1 MVESVADDRAGRA
14 AFPESSP
21 SALDRLGRPFMRLPR
36 TSLLGRIAGAH
47 APPVVLLEAPTGYG
61 KSWLIRKA
69 AAPGVLRLRGELG
82 PLDAG
87 AGDRPAA
94 GSTVVID
101 DAHLLDDVS
110 VARLVDQIEDA
121 DDLRL
126 IVSGRI
132 LPDTVHEATQL
143 VDGVI
148 IDASALAVTAAEIID
163 HVPERSA
170 TVATR
175 VVEAA
180 DGCVRIIATALDQA
194 QREPGADP
202 IAVASRM
209 VRAANSAAMQQLGP
223 RENAVIGLLARAP
236 GIDRRLLDRLAGT
249 GFVARALGAGVPL
262 RRLLTGGLDL
272 ATAASFRS
280 APVEPIAAAHLAAE
294 LVERDRP
301 IEAIGL
307 LLDAGSHAE
316 AARMVMELSESVADT
331 VEPRLLL
338 ALLARLGTIAEQ
350 EPALLL
356 LRAAATRSIGRVD
369 DAMADIDR
377 AVERAATGDPRL
389 RRRAEVEAARARL
402 AEGRQEEAARAA
414 EQALVDLGAGE
425 EHTYA
430 RAHQVLAEC
439 ASTSNTRHELQR
451 AAESY
456 RVAAAAWEGCGE
468 YARARACRRDLAMA
482 VLVPLGRHDEAL
494 AQLGQLLATADMSDA
509 ERSWTVLFEGF
520 VLFNANRLESADA
533 RFVRVADVGYVHD
546 NPRLI
551 AAAAW
556 GRALVAARRGDVD
569 TTLRWVAT
577 AENTALTESDDV
589 LGVPFLCDTATALGA
604 LGETE
609 LASRYLALALE
620 RHSVFPDQI
629 ALTKFVLDARL
640 GLLGDVEAQL
650 RATPPA
656 EWWRIQL
663 VAAHAAAR
671 RGDLG
676 AARRWL
682 ADSERELVALGF
694 SSAAAL
700 GEGRT
705 YSELQAILQ
714 RATAA
719 DATPDTASGPS
730 LRRAGGRHRLRV
742 IGEMVVEAGDG
753 VHKVPPG
760 NPQRVVGVVV
770 ANGGSAT
777 FDQLSEA
784 MWPGENVDVSRAR
797 LRNVLLRLRRAVG
810 DIVVRSGS
818 GVRLAHDLG
827 CDLLEFERLAL
838 DALSSA
844 RADPELAGRIAA
856 EAVRAGEGTV
866 FAGFEY
872 EEWAITARRHAEQRM
887 LGLLDLLS
895 VQAEDAGDLPAAQA
909 LAERALRLDRYTDSR
924 YVRLAELLTLQHRVA
939 AAIAV
944 LDDAAEIAREIGGA
958 LPSSLTRRRE
968 DLVRR
973 TAAGE

>member
-1 MVESVADDRAGRA
+1 
-14 AFPESSP
+14 
-21 SALDRLGRPFMRLPR
+21 MRLPR
-36 TSLLGRIAGAH
+36 TSLLGRMAGAH
-47 APPVVLLEAPTGYG
+47 APSVVLLEAPTGYG

-69 AAPGVLRLRGELG
+69 SMAGVVRLRGELG
-82 PLDAG
+82 PLGEG
-87 AGDRPAA
+87 ALPAA
-94 GSTVVID
+94 GTPIIID
-101 DAHLLDDVS
+101 DAHLLDDVA
-110 VARLVDQIEDA
+110 VARLVDVIEDA

-126 IVSGRI
+126 IVAGRI
-132 LPDTVHEATQL
+132 LPDAVHEATQL
-143 VDGVI
+143 VDGLI

-180 DGCVRIIATALDQA
+180 DGCVRVIATALDQA
-194 QREPGADP
+194 VREPGADP
-202 IAVASRM
+202 IAIASRM
-209 VRAANSAAMQQLGP
+209 VRAANSAALQHLGP

-236 GIDRRLLDRLAGT
+236 GIDRRLLDRLAGP
-249 GFVARALGAGVPL
+249 GFVERALAAGVPL

-307 LLDAGSHAE
+307 LLDAGSHGE
-316 AARMVMELSESVADT
+316 AARMVMELSESVTDT

-338 ALLARLGTIAEQ
+338 GLLARLGAIVDH
-350 EPALLL
+350 EPGLLL

-377 AVERAATGDPRL
+377 AVERAATSDPRL

-402 AEGRQEEAARAA
+402 AEGRRDDAVQAA
-414 EQALVDLGAGE
+414 QKALVDLGAGE

-430 RAHQVLAEC
+430 RAYQVLAEC
-439 ASTSNTRHELQR
+439 AATSNSRPDLQH
-451 AAESY
+451 AAECY
-456 RVAAAAWEGCGE
+456 RIAAAAWEGCGE
-468 YARARACRRDLAMA
+468 FARARACRRDLATG
-482 VLVPLGRHDEAL
+482 VLVQLGRHDEAL
-494 AQLGQLLATADMSDA
+494 AQLGQLLATPDLSDA

-520 VLFNANRLESADA
+520 VLYNANRLESADA

-546 NPRLI
+546 NPRLV
-551 AAAAW
+551 ASAAW
-556 GRALVAARRGDVD
+556 GRELVAARRGDVD
-569 TTLRWVAT
+569 NTLRWLAT
-577 AENTALTESDDV
+577 AENTAMTDADDV
-589 LGVPFLCDTATALGA
+589 FGVLFLCDTATALGA

-609 LASRYLALALE
+609 LASRYLALAVE
-620 RHSVFPDQI
+620 RHSVFPDQV
-629 ALTKFVLDARL
+629 ALTKFILDARL
-640 GLLGDVEAQL
+640 GRLGDVDAQL

-656 EWWRIQL
+656 EWWRVQL
-663 VAAHAAAR
+663 VTAHAAALD
-671 RGDLG
+671 GDLD

-705 YSELQAILQ
+705 YGELQAILQ
-714 RATAA
+714 RAPASDSSARAA
-719 DATPDTASGPS
+719 GQPPRS
-730 LRRAGGRHRLRV
+730 AGEGYRLRV
-742 IGEMVVEAGDG
+742 IGDMVVEDGDDI
-753 VHKVPPG
+753 HKVPPG

-784 MWPGENVDVSRAR
+784 MWPGEDVDVSRAR
-797 LRNVLLRLRRAVG
+797 LRNVLLRMRRAVG

-818 GVRLAHDLG
+818 GVRLSDDLA
-827 CDLLEFERLAL
+827 CDLLEFERMGI

-844 RADPELAGRIAA
+844 RADPELAGRIAT
-856 EAVRAGEGTV
+856 EAVKAGEGTV

-909 LAERALRLDRYTDSR
+909 LAERALRMDRYTDSR

-944 LDDAAEIAREIGGA
+944 LDDAAEVAREIGGA
-958 LPSSLTRRRE
+958 LPASVTRRRD

-973 TAAGE
+973 TAAGG

>member
-1 MVESVADDRAGRA
+1 VADGPTARAGNTGKVRT
-14 AFPESSP
+14 P
-21 SALDRLGRPFMRLPR
+21 LDRLTQPLMRLPR
-36 TSLLGRIAGAH
+36 TSLLGRLAGAH
-47 APPVVLLEAPTGYG
+47 APRVILLEAPTGYG

-69 AAPGVLRLRGELG
+69 ASPGILRLRGELG
-82 PLDAG
+82 PLADDDWNDPG
-87 AGDRPAA
+87 GR
-94 GSTVVID
+94 VVID
-101 DAHLLDDVS
+101 DAHLLDADS
-110 VARLVDQIEDA
+110 VARLVDRIEDT

-126 IVSGRI
+126 IVAGRI
-132 LPDTVHEATQL
+132 LPDAVHEVTQL
-143 VDGVI
+143 VDGLI
-148 IDASALAVTAAEIID
+148 IDATALAVAAPEIID
-163 HVPERSA
+163 FVADRSA
-170 TVATR
+170 TIANR

-180 DGCVRIIATALDQA
+180 DGCVRVIATALDQA
-194 QREPGADP
+194 MREPGADP
-202 IAVASRM
+202 IALASRM

-236 GIDRRLLDRLAGT
+236 GIDRRLLDRLAGP
-249 GFVARALGAGVPL
+249 GFVERALAAGVPL

-272 ATAASFRS
+272 AAAASFRS
-280 APVEPIAAAHLAAE
+280 APVEPMAAAHLAAE

-307 LLDAGSHAE
+307 LLDAGAHAD
-316 AARMVMELSESVADT
+316 AARMVMDLSESVTDT

-338 ALLARLGTIAEQ
+338 GLLARLGTVTER

-369 DAMADIDR
+369 DAVVDIDR
-377 AVERAATGDPRL
+377 AVARAAASEPHV
-389 RRRAEVEAARARL
+389 RRRAGVEAARARL
-402 AEGRQEEAARAA
+402 SEGRREDAVRAA

-430 RAHQVLAEC
+430 RAYEVLAEC
-439 ASTSNTRHELQR
+439 AATSNARSDLQR
-451 AAESY
+451 AAECY

-468 YARARACRRDLAMA
+468 YSRARACRRDLAMG
-482 VLVPLGRHDEAL
+482 VLVQLGRHDEAL
-494 AQLGQLLATADMSDA
+494 AQLGQLLATSDMSDA
-509 ERSWTVLFEGF
+509 ERSWTVLSEGF

-569 TTLRWVAT
+569 KTLRWVAT
-577 AENTALTESDDV
+577 AENTALTDADDV
-589 LGVPFLCDTATALGA
+589 LGVLFLCDTATALGA
-604 LGETE
+604 LGELD
-609 LASRYLALALE
+609 LASRYLDRALE
-620 RHSVFPDQI
+620 RRSVFPDQL
-629 ALTKFVLDARL
+629 ATTKFILDARL
-640 GLLGDVEAQL
+640 GHVGDIDAHL
-650 RATPPA
+650 RCTPPA
-656 EWWRIQL
+656 EWWRVQL
-663 VAAHAAAR
+663 VAAHAIARQGDLDAAR
-671 RGDLG
+671 RL
-676 AARRWL
+676 L

-705 YSELQAILQ
+705 HSDLQALLQ
-714 RATAA
+714 RAPVPSRTAPPEGA
-719 DATPDTASGPS
+719 YPPRSSAT
-730 LRRAGGRHRLRV
+730 RRLRV
-742 IGEMVVEAGDG
+742 IGGSMVVED
-753 VHKVPPG
+753 VDSVNHVPPG

-784 MWPGENVDVSRAR
+784 IWPGEDVDVSRAR

-818 GVRLAHDLG
+818 GVRLADDLP
-827 CDLLEFERLAL
+827 CDLIEFERLAL
-838 DALSSA
+838 DALSST
-844 RADPELAGRIAA
+844 RADPELAGRLAS
-856 EAVRAGEGTV
+856 EAVRAGDGTV

-872 EEWAITARRHAEQRM
+872 EEWAITARRSAEQRM
-887 LGLLDLLS
+887 IGLLDLLS

-944 LDDAAEIAREIGGA
+944 LDDAAEVAREIGGA
-958 LPSSLTRRRE
+958 LPASVTRRRD

-973 TAAGE
+973 TATGS

>member
-1 MVESVADDRAGRA
+1 
-14 AFPESSP
+14 
-21 SALDRLGRPFMRLPR
+21 
-36 TSLLGRIAGAH
+36 
-47 APPVVLLEAPTGYG
+47 
-61 KSWLIRKA
+61 
-69 AAPGVLRLRGELG
+69 
-82 PLDAG
+82 
-87 AGDRPAA
+87 
-94 GSTVVID
+94 
-101 DAHLLDDVS
+101 
-110 VARLVDQIEDA
+110 
-121 DDLRL
+121 
-126 IVSGRI
+126 
-132 LPDTVHEATQL
+132 
-143 VDGVI
+143 
-148 IDASALAVTAAEIID
+148 
-163 HVPERSA
+163 
-170 TVATR
+170 
-175 VVEAA
+175 
-180 DGCVRIIATALDQA
+180 
-194 QREPGADP
+194 
-202 IAVASRM
+202 
-209 VRAANSAAMQQLGP
+209 
-223 RENAVIGLLARAP
+223 
-236 GIDRRLLDRLAGT
+236 
-249 GFVARALGAGVPL
+249 
-262 RRLLTGGLDL
+262 
-272 ATAASFRS
+272 
-280 APVEPIAAAHLAAE
+280 
-294 LVERDRP
+294 
-301 IEAIGL
+301 
-307 LLDAGSHAE
+307 
-316 AARMVMELSESVADT
+316 MVMELSESVTDT

-338 ALLARLGTIAEQ
+338 ALLARLGTIVDQ

-377 AVERAATGDPRL
+377 AVERAATSDPRL

-402 AEGRQEEAARAA
+402 AEGRREDAVRDARK
-414 EQALVDLGAGE
+414 ALVDLGAGE

-430 RAHQVLAEC
+430 RAYQVLAES
-439 ASTSNTRHELQR
+439 AATSNARSDLQD
-451 AAESY
+451 AAECY
-456 RVAAAAWEGCGE
+456 RIAAAAWEGCGE
-468 YARARACRRDLAMA
+468 YARARACRRDLATG
-482 VLVPLGRHDEAL
+482 VLVQLGRHDEAL
-494 AQLGQLLATADMSDA
+494 AQLGQLLATPDLSDA

-556 GRALVAARRGDVD
+556 GRELVAARRGDVD
-569 TTLRWVAT
+569 NTLRWMAT
-577 AENTALTESDDV
+577 AENTAMTDADDV
-589 LGVPFLCDTATALGA
+589 LGVLFLCDTATALGA
-604 LGETE
+604 LGEIE

-620 RHSVFPDQI
+620 RHSVFPDQV

-640 GLLGDVEAQL
+640 GQLGDVDAQL
-650 RATPPA
+650 RSTPPA
-656 EWWRIQL
+656 EWWRVEL

-671 RGDLG
+671 HGDLE

-705 YSELQAILQ
+705 YGELQAILQ
-714 RATAA
+714 RAT
-719 DATPDTASGPS
+719 DTATTSATTTAGQP
-730 LRRAGGRHRLRV
+730 RRAGGRHRLRV
-742 IGEMVVEAGDG
+742 IGEMVVENGDG

-784 MWPGENVDVSRAR
+784 MWPGEDVDVSRAR

-810 DIVVRSGS
+810 DVVVRSGS
-818 GVRLAHDLG
+818 GVRLSDDLA
-827 CDLLEFERLAL
+827 CDLLEFERMGM

-856 EAVRAGEGTV
+856 EAVKAGEGTA

-944 LDDAAEIAREIGGA
+944 LDDAAEVAREIGGA
-958 LPSSLTRRRE
+958 LPTSLTRRRD

-973 TAAGE
+973 TATGG